1 MARSKRWLGADG
13 GSVENQARAVCAQD
27 MRTAQELVATHLA
40 KAPDVMLKEDGAGG
54 RPSHASGERR
64 INAILTERLPA
75 SGVVFCA

>member
-1 MARSKRWLGADG
+1 M
-13 GSVENQARAVCAQD
+13 
-27 MRTAQELVATHLA
+27 TAQELVATHLA